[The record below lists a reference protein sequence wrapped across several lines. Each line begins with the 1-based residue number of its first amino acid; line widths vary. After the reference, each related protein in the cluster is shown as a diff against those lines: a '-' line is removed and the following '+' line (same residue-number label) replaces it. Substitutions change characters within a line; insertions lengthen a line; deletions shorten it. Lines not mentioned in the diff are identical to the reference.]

1 MGNFYGKFDFK
12 CETEKVFSVTLLY
25 NNLTIYKIMAVKTK
39 GLHIGHSTVGEFYFK
54 IEQEVVNDKSIEVSF
69 SYRHSFYAVYWIH
82 QGSGSHVIDFE
93 DYEIKPGR
101 VFYIRPGQVHFLH
114 ADASVCYSALQFT
127 EEFMLPLYK
136 DLLSGLENI
145 QVYKDLDGEEQFRLR
160 SLFGRMQQESV
171 GRLPD
176 SVAILQSEINTLML
190 EIRRMG
196 TQGAITV
203 QQSVPDLLLRFKQL
217 VEERFLDSRQVK
229 DYASLLG
236 ITPNYLNVQ
245 TQKYWGESALSL
257 INKRIVLEIK
267 RRLLGSDADVSEIA
281 YALDFNELSYFSR
294 FFKRNVGLTP
304 NAFRRQMNEMYQK

>member
-1 MGNFYGKFDFK
+1 M
-12 CETEKVFSVTLLY
+12 S
-25 NNLTIYKIMAVKTK
+25 VKTK
-39 GLHIGHSTVGEFYFK
+39 DLHIGHSTVGESYFK

-69 SYRHSFYAVYWIH
+69 SHRHSFYAVYWIH

-101 VFYIRPGQVHFLH
+101 IFYVRPGQIHFLH
-114 ADASVCYSALQFT
+114 SDASICYSALQFT

-136 DLLSGLENI
+136 DLLSGWENI

-160 SLFGRMQQESV
+160 SLFGRMQQESA
-171 GRLPD
+171 GCLPD

-203 QQSVPDLLLRFKQL
+203 QQSVPDILLRFKQL
-217 VEERFLDSRQVK
+217 IEERFLHSRQVK

-245 TQKYWGESALSL
+245 AQKYWRESALSL

-281 YALDFNELSYFSR
+281 YALGFNELSYFSR